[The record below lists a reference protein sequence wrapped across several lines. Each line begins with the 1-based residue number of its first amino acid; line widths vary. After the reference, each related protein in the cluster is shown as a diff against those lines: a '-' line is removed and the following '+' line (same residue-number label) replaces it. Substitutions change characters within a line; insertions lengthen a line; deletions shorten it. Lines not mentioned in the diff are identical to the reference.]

1 MVRRAPFV
9 HARRALE
16 RVAFAT
22 ESRPAPAGLRR
33 ALRRAGLALVAL
45 AACSSAGDPEI
56 DPIEARVEALL
67 DQLTL
72 EEKVAM
78 KGGAALVPMDGIYDA
93 GGLERLGLAPYRMV
107 DGPRGV
113 RSGNATAFPVGMAR
127 GATWDVELERRVGEA
142 IGREA
147 HAKGANVILA
157 PVVNVLRHP
166 GWGRAQE
173 TYGED
178 PAHLGAMGSAFV
190 EGAQEHVLA
199 SVKHFALNSIE
210 NSRFEVDVQV
220 DERALREVYLPAFR
234 RVVQDAKVASVMSA
248 YNQVNGAYCSEN
260 APLLTDILKG
270 DWGFD
275 GWVESDW
282 VLGTRSTIEAANA
295 GLDIEMP
302 LATFFGDELLT
313 AVRRGYV
320 KARTIDDSVRRLL
333 RKHVEFSLD
342 APAPRDA
349 SVVESAAHRALA
361 REVAEKS
368 LVLLANDGVLPLA
381 TGARIAVLGPLAD
394 VANLGDHG
402 SSAVTPSS
410 VVTPLA
416 GLAAIADAT
425 LVETSSAV
433 KGFDVAVVV
442 VGLDADDEGEFI
454 PPNGGDRVSLGL
466 AAEDVALIREVAAR
480 VPTVVVLEG
489 GSAITMEWIDD
500 VSAVVMAW
508 YPGMEGGAAIAS
520 VLVGEVN
527 PSGRLPS
534 VFPRSADDLVPFD
547 PTAEAVTYGLFHG
560 QRALDRD
567 GVAPLF
573 PMGFGLSYTTFEY
586 SNLVVDG
593 RTVTFDLTNAGE
605 FAGVETPQLYVTFEG
620 SAVERPVRALADF
633 TRVELAPGE
642 TRSVRLEIEDAD
654 VAYWD
659 GGWIVESI
667 AYGVEIGRS
676 AGEIELAGRM

>member
-1 MVRRAPFV
+1 MGRWDRRSAVEGAARRISRPRRAD
-9 HARRALE
+9 
-16 RVAFAT
+16 T
-22 ESRPAPAGLRR
+22 
-33 ALRRAGLALVAL
+33 LASVKRGACVLLVL
-45 AACSSAGDPEI
+45 AACTGDDAPDV

-67 DQLTL
+67 AELTL
-72 EEKVAM
+72 EEKIAL

-93 GGLERLGLAPYRMV
+93 GGVERLGVAPYRMV

-178 PAHLGAMGSAFV
+178 PAHLAAMGMAFV
-190 EGAQEHVLA
+190 EGAQAHVLA

-234 RVVQDAKVASVMSA
+234 RVVQESKVASVMSA

-260 APLLTDILKG
+260 AHLLTDILK
-270 DWGFD
+270 DEWGFD

-282 VLGTRSTIEAANA
+282 VLGTRSTVEAANA

-302 LATFFGDELLT
+302 LATFFGDELSK
-313 AVRRGYV
+313 AVRSGYV
-320 KARTIDDSVRRLL
+320 KARTIDESARRIL
-333 RKHVEFSLD
+333 RKHVEFGLD

-361 REVAEKS
+361 REVADKS
-368 LVLLANDGVLPLA
+368 IVLLANDGVLPLA
-381 TGARIAVLGPLAD
+381 DGVRVAVLGEFAD
-394 VANLGDHG
+394 LANLGDHG
-402 SSAVTPSS
+402 SSAVSPSS
-410 VVTPLA
+410 VVTPFD
-416 GLAAIADAT
+416 GLSARVDAT
-425 LVETSSAV
+425 RTSSVA
-433 KGFDVAVVV
+433 GFDVAIVV

-454 PPNGGDRVSLGL
+454 PPNGGDRLSLGL
-466 AAEDVALIREVAAR
+466 ADPDVALIRAVAAQ

-489 GSAITMEWIDD
+489 GSAITMDPWIDE

-508 YPGMEGGAAIAS
+508 YPGMEGGDAIAA
-520 VLVGEVN
+520 VLTGEVN

-534 VFPRSADDLVPFD
+534 VFPRAASDLVPFD
-547 PTAEAVTYGLFHG
+547 PSADEVTYGLFHG
-560 QRALDRD
+560 QRQMDRD
-567 GVAPLF
+567 GIAPLF
-573 PMGFGLSYTTFEY
+573 PLGFGLSYTTFEY
-586 SNLVVDG
+586 ANLVVSG
-593 RTVTFDLTNAGE
+593 REVTFDLTNTGDVAGI
-605 FAGVETPQLYVTFEG
+605 ETPQLYVSFEG

-633 TRVELAPGE
+633 ARVELAPGE
-642 TRSVRLEIEDAD
+642 TRSVRMQIEDHD

-659 GGWIVESI
+659 DGWVVESI
-667 AYGVEIGRS
+667 AYGVHVGRS
-676 AGEIELAGRM
+676 AGAIELSGSL